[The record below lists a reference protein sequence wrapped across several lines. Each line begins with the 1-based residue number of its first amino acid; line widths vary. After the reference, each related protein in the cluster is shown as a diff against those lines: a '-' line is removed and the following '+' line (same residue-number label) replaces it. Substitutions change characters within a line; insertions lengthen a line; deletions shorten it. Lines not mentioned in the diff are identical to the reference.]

1 MKANKTGLLMKYS
14 KFIRNDRIIILMIV
28 ILVSPIVVAD
38 GMSREFAARL
48 EPYSLTR
55 SPAPSNLNDDSKKE
69 LDRAANQV
77 LRGSLEMFKNQQY
90 WSCARELIILLDYYS
105 NYERLDE
112 VIFYLAQCLFE
123 EDLSTSA
130 IRMYKYLL
138 KKYPESEFLPA
149 VLVGLQ
155 KAYYLQ
161 DNHKMSLSIYF
172 TILKRNISDQE
183 LLNAA
188 NYYAGLSHYHLKNF
202 DMAINVLKKIDS
214 NSEYYDN
221 ALYTTALAYLKKSTV
236 ASSVDYLRKII
247 ALPMV
252 SGERRNII
260 DNARLT
266 LGYIY
271 YELKA
276 YKPAAELFAAISD
289 KHENYQDALLALGWA
304 LLKVED
310 YPNVIKYLDKLIRLY
325 PESANAEEGYFL
337 LGQSYIALKDYEAA
351 IKSYQTIVDI
361 YQDKVNL
368 PNIIKKV
375 SNSLELEED
384 RVEKLKVKLLIEE
397 TKLLDVIAFENY
409 GENVPQHILQEKKK
423 IKDFTENLIN
433 TISSEK
439 ENMQVIQTNIY
450 NLKKLAERRERRK
463 DWSGYAEY
471 GISRALF
478 LKNMRTARGN

>member
-1 MKANKTGLLMKYS
+1 MKHFNFKKNSHY
-14 KFIRNDRIIILMIV
+14 IYLMILIV
-28 ILVSPIVVAD
+28 ISPLFLDEGICKGSVA
-38 GMSREFAARL
+38 
-48 EPYSLTR
+48 
-55 SPAPSNLNDDSKKE
+55 SPELFFQDKRQSNLDTNSKKE

-77 LRGSLEMFKNQQY
+77 LRGSLELYKKEQY

-105 NYERLDE
+105 NYEKLDE
-112 VIFYLAQCLFE
+112 VVYYLAQCLFE

-138 KKYPESEFLPA
+138 KKFPESEFLPA

-172 TILKRNISDQE
+172 TILKRNNSDQE
-183 LLNAA
+183 LLNTA
-188 NYYAGLSHYHLKNF
+188 NYYAGLSHFYLKNY

-214 NSEYYDN
+214 HSEFYDC

-236 ASSVDYLRKII
+236 ATAVDYFRKVIS
-247 ALPMV
+247 LPIV
-252 SGERRNII
+252 SGERRNVV

-276 YKPAAELFAAISD
+276 YKPAAQLFSSISD
-289 KHENYQDALLALGWA
+289 KHETYQDALLALGWA
-304 LLKVED
+304 LIKLED
-310 YPNVIKYLDKLIRLY
+310 YQNVIKYLEKLIKLY
-325 PESANAEEGYFL
+325 PESANAEEAYFL
-337 LGQSYIALKDYEAA
+337 LGQSHIALGDYEEA
-351 IKSYQTIVDI
+351 IKSYQIIVDI

-384 RVEKLKVKLLIEE
+384 RVEKLKVKLLVEE

-409 GENVPQHILQEKKK
+409 GKNVPQHIVQEKKK
-423 IKDFTENLIN
+423 IKNFTENLIS

-439 ENMQVIQTNIY
+439 ENLQIVQTNIY

-471 GISRALF
+471 GISRAMF
-478 LKNMRTARGN
+478 LKNMKTARGN

>member
-1 MKANKTGLLMKYS
+1 MKHFNFKKNSHYIYIMM
-14 KFIRNDRIIILMIV
+14 FIV
-28 ILVSPIVVAD
+28 ISPLFLNQGICKSSAKPHERFFQD
-38 GMSREFAARL
+38 KRQ
-48 EPYSLTR
+48 
-55 SPAPSNLNDDSKKE
+55 SNLDVNSKKE

-77 LRGSLEMFKNQQY
+77 LRGSLELYKKEQY
-90 WSCARELIILLDYYS
+90 WSCARELVILLDYYS
-105 NYERLDE
+105 NFERLDE
-112 VIFYLAQCLFE
+112 VLFYLAQCLFE

-138 KKYPESEFLPA
+138 KKFPESEFLPA
-149 VLVGLQ
+149 VLVGMQ

-188 NYYAGLSHYHLKNF
+188 NYYAGLSHFNLKNY

-214 NSEYYDN
+214 NSEFYDC

-236 ASSVDYLRKII
+236 ATAVDYFRKVIS
-247 ALPMV
+247 LPIV
-252 SGERRNII
+252 SGERRNIV

-276 YKPAAELFAAISD
+276 YKPAAQLFADISD
-289 KHENYQDALLALGWA
+289 KHETYQDALLALGWA

-310 YPNVIKYLDKLIRLY
+310 YQNVIKYLEKLIKLY
-325 PESANAEEGYFL
+325 PESANAEEAYFL
-337 LGQSYIALKDYEAA
+337 LGQSHIALGDYEEA
-351 IKSYQTIVDI
+351 IESYQIIVDI

-384 RVEKLKVKLLIEE
+384 RVEKLKVKLLVEE
-397 TKLLDVIAFENY
+397 TKLIDVVAFENY
-409 GENVPQHILQEKKK
+409 GENVPQHIVQEKKK
-423 IKDFTENLIN
+423 IKNFTENLIN

-439 ENMQVIQTNIY
+439 ENLQMIQTNIY

-471 GISRALF
+471 GISRAMF
-478 LKNMRTARGN
+478 LKNMKTARGN

>member
-1 MKANKTGLLMKYS
+1 MKLLNLK
-14 KFIRNDRIIILMIV
+14 RIFLYINLLIV
-28 ILVSPIVVAD
+28 ILLSPLLLGYGSCKDYLSSDQPFFQDRQQSQLDAN
-38 GMSREFAARL
+38 
-48 EPYSLTR
+48 T
-55 SPAPSNLNDDSKKE
+55 KKE

-77 LRGSLEMFKNQQY
+77 LRGSIELFKKEEY
-90 WSCARELIILLDYYS
+90 WSCARELVILLDYYS
-105 NYERLDE
+105 TYEKLDA
-112 VIFYLAQCLFE
+112 VVFYLAQCLFE

-138 KKYPESEFLPA
+138 KKFPDSEFVPA
-149 VLVGLQ
+149 VLLGLE

-172 TILKRNISDQE
+172 TILKRSVADQE
-183 LLNAA
+183 VLNAA
-188 NYYAGLSHYHLKNF
+188 NYYAGLSHFQLKNY

-214 NSEYYDN
+214 HSEFYDC

-236 ASSVDYLRKII
+236 ATAVDYFRKVISLPII
-247 ALPMV
+247 
-252 SGERRNII
+252 SGERRDVV

-276 YKPAAELFAAISD
+276 YKPAAQLLASISD
-289 KHENYQDALLALGWA
+289 KHENYQDGLLALGWA

-310 YPNVIKYLDKLIRLY
+310 YQNSIKYLEKLIKQY
-325 PESANAEEGYFL
+325 PESANAEEAFFL
-337 LGQSYIALKDYEAA
+337 LGQSYIALGDYDKA

-384 RVEKLKVKLLIEE
+384 RVEKLKVKLLVEE

-409 GENVPQHILQEKKK
+409 GANVPQHIIQEKKK
-423 IKDFTENLIN
+423 IKNFSENLIT

-439 ENMQVIQTNIY
+439 DNLQMMQTNIY

-478 LKNMRTARGN
+478 LKNMKTARGN